1 MMRRRGPRS
10 VAHAVRAVRESAVPA
25 TPLAAVQAVWAEAVG
40 ESIAAAAQPV
50 SERDGVLVVRCES
63 GVWAEQLD
71 LMQGEVLERLTA
83 RLGAGAPR
91 RLRCTTGMPAQAG

>member
-1 MMRRRGPRS
+1 MRRRAPRS
-10 VAHAVRAVRESAVPA
+10 VAHAVRAVRGIAAPA

-40 ESIAAAAQPV
+40 GSIAGAAQPV

-71 LMQGEVLERLTA
+71 LMQAEVLARLTA
-83 RLGAGAPR
+83 RLGAATPR
-91 RLRCTTGMPAQAG
+91 RLRCITGLPAS